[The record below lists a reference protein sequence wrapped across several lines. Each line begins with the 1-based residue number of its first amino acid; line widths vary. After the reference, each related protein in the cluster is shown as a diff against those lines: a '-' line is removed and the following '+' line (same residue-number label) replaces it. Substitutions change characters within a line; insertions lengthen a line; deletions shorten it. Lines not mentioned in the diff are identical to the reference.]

1 MLPRGCRAV
10 PQAVRRTKVQR
21 ANARFLSTGRA
32 APALVQAGKKLNAVG
47 AAKASVANLAKVE
60 G

>member
-21 ANARFLSTGRA
+21 ANARFLSSGRA
-32 APALVQAGKKLNAVG
+32 APALVQAGRLNVAG
-47 AAKASVANLAKVE
+47 AAKPSVANLAKVE